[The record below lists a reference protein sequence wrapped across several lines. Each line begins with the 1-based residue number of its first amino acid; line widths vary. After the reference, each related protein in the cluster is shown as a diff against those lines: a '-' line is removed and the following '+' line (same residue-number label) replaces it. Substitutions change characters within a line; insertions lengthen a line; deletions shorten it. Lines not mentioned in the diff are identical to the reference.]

1 MHFGIVLEEEELGIA
16 AGSPALAVEARGLPE
31 MLLEDLGEILAVYV
45 AAALGDFRNGQ
56 AAPGQEVRSQG
67 HSLACHVFHDAE
79 AHDFLHLLV
88 EGGPAHAEMLC
99 YHLRIQR
106 VVCNVGLDVFVK
118 FHDEL
123 LVGIAEGGIRRGDR
137 LQEIPVFLVNQAPCL
152 KGVPDGSQE
161 DRNVER
167 LGQEYV
173 GSGLVSLLPV
183 QAVSLSRQQN
193 HRYVA
198 DFNGVLYGPAQL
210 VTVHQMSR

>member
-1 MHFGIVLEEEELGIA
+1 MHFGIVLEEEKLGIA
-16 AGSPALAVEARGLPE
+16 AGSPALAVETRGLPE
-31 MLLEDLGEILAVYV
+31 MLLEDLGEILAVHV
-45 AAALGDFRNGQ
+45 AAALGDFRYGQ
-56 AAPGQEVRSQG
+56 AASGQEVCRQG
-67 HSLACHVFHDAE
+67 HSLACHVLHDAE
-79 AHDFLHLLV
+79 AHDLLHLLV
-88 EGGPAHAEMLC
+88 ECRAAHAEMLDN
-99 YHLRIQR
+99 HLGIQG
-106 VVCNVGLDVFVK
+106 VVCNVGLYEFVQ
-118 FHDEL
+118 FHYEL
-123 LVGIAEGGIRRGDR
+123 LVSIAECGIYRGDR
-137 LQEIPVFLVNQAPCL
+137 LEEIPVFLVNQAPCL